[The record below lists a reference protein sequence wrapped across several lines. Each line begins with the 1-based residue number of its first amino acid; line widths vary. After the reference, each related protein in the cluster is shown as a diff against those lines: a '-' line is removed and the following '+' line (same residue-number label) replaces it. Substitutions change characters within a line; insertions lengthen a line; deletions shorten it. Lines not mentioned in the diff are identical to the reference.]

1 MLTGGPR
8 GGSGDAVAEA
18 SRAEG
23 MDRVAY
29 SRDGD
34 FPMQSRDKSCGG
46 AELIVHSGQ
55 SMDLAPMS
63 LASPSTC
70 AMNLME
76 VPLQIISYFTGL
88 TMGAATAMPSERT
101 NHTSTSRGRN
111 VKARSDCMAVIM
123 LYLIS
128 SARVN
133 ELAVVH
139 TSPQK
144 THAHVGCT
152 LVEFDLNLRILL

>member
-1 MLTGGPR
+1 VLAGGPR

-29 SRDGD
+29 SRAGGL
-34 FPMQSRDKSCGG
+34 PVQSKDTSCGG

-55 SMDLAPMS
+55 SMDLTPMS

-88 TMGAATAMPSERT
+88 TMGAATAMPSEKT

-111 VKARSDCMAVIM
+111 VKARSGCMAVIM

-133 ELAVVH
+133 EQAVVH

-144 THAHVGCT
+144 TYTHVVGA
-152 LVEFDLNLRILL
+152 LVECDLNLRILL